1 MENRTKPTQLH
12 KDLLK
17 LLAKVNR
24 LVTLEMVGSKNVKL
38 KIGLL
43 RTVMLDARDIIDK
56 HLANIEVDEFGK
68 EVDTVDEN
76 NDR

>member
-1 MENRTKPTQLH
+1 MEQRTKPNELH

-38 KIGLL
+38 KKGLL
-43 RTVMLDARDIIDK
+43 RTIQLDARDIINA
-56 HLANIEVDEFGK
+56 HLDDIETDEFGM
-68 EVDTVDEN
+68 EVGRAYADDN
-76 NDR
+76 R

>member
-1 MENRTKPTQLH
+1 MENRTKPNALH

-43 RTVMLDARDIIDK
+43 RTIQLDARDIIYA
-56 HLANIEVDEFGK
+56 HLAHLKVDEFGK
-68 EVDTVDEN
+68 EVEAIDEN